1 MAGCLGNGRLRQSW
15 AKAFSDFPFSTRV
28 YLWTLNA
35 RIDNRSA
42 EIYCYFVICGNTAG
56 NACFEI
62 SPQKAFSDFPY
73 NTRVY
78 LWKLNALIDNSS
90 NRVSNS

>member
-1 MAGCLGNGRLRQSW
+1 MSKRSTFKKR
-15 AKAFSDFPFSTRV
+15 KAFPDFRFNILD
-28 YLWTLNA
+28 YLWKLNA
-35 RIDNRSA
+35 HVDNRSA

-90 NRVSNS
+90 SYTAISL